1 MLCSRLNSAFT
12 TENQPSQH
20 LTEVFQEGTPQQPS
34 SGDNDIC
41 AIFARATL
49 PSCQT
54 LISITITTHQDE
66 CALVTLIDFHLTIID
81 KPTLY
86 TTTDQLNT
94 SRSLSMCNTVTIHY
108 SCHHFAQFHR
118 STCRSIFWV
127 TKRVGK
133 IRKHSKAKKSH
144 NKDKTSKDS
153 PSKDD
158 LIEDNDHQHEETR
171 GRSRERTSSRSNS
184 SRSPSS
190 ETSKPHSP
198 STHSPPPPTKLVSK
212 AACKSHSDVV
222 FRSPCRCGPCNRDST
237 RRIFDLGRK
246 HSRPD
251 LEYPSHKKRKHLRRH
266 AKVSGGSPLKH
277 ELSIEELLRD
287 DEEQKEDESTSLI
300 KSGTR
305 TVDGITKLLRLEPE
319 KFWRCWRRFGDNMG
333 RRHAG

>member
-1 MLCSRLNSAFT
+1 SRLNSAST

-20 LTEVFQEGTPQQPS
+20 LKHLTEGTHRRTS
-34 SGDNDIC
+34 SSRFPGRHAPATVFRRQRHLRC
-41 AIFARATL
+41 LFTRAATL

-66 CALVTLIDFHLTIID
+66 CALVTFIDFHLTIID
-81 KPTLY
+81 EPILY
-86 TTTDQLNT
+86 TTIDDRTAPQN
-94 SRSLSMCNTVTIHY
+94 RSAC
-108 SCHHFAQFHR
+108 FHR

-133 IRKHSKAKKSH
+133 IKKHSKAKKSH
-144 NKDKTSKDS
+144 NKDKTSKES
-153 PSKDD
+153 PSKDIT
-158 LIEDNDHQHEETR
+158 IEQNDSQHEEIR
-171 GRSRERTSSRSNS
+171 GRSRERTSSRSSS

-190 ETSKPHSP
+190 KTSSP

-212 AACKSHSDVV
+212 AACKSLSDVV
-222 FRSPCRCGPCNRDST
+222 FRSLCRCGPCNRDSP

-246 HSRPD
+246 YSIPA

-277 ELSIEELLRD
+277 QLSIEELLRD

-305 TVDGITKLLRLEPE
+305 TVEGIAKLLRLEPE
-319 KFWRCWRRFGDNMG
+319 KFWRCWRRFGNTVG
-333 RRHAG
+333 RRYAG

>member
-1 MLCSRLNSAFT
+1 MDVPAKTMLYSRLNSAST

-20 LTEVFQEGTPQQPS
+20 LKHLTEGTHRRTS
-34 SGDNDIC
+34 SSRFPGRHAPATVFRRQRHLRC
-41 AIFARATL
+41 LFTRAATL

-66 CALVTLIDFHLTIID
+66 CALVTFIDFHLTIID
-81 KPTLY
+81 EPTLY
-86 TTTDQLNT
+86 TTIDQPYT
-94 SRSLSMCNTVTIHY
+94 SSKSLSMCNTVTIHY
-108 SCHHFAQFHR
+108 SCNHFAQFHR

-133 IRKHSKAKKSH
+133 IKKHSKAKKSH

-158 LIEDNDHQHEETR
+158 PIEDNDNQHEETR
-171 GRSRERTSSRSNS
+171 GRSRERTSSRSIS

-190 ETSKPHSP
+190 KTSSP

-212 AACKSHSDVV
+212 AACKSLSDVV

-246 HSRPD
+246 YSIPA

-287 DEEQKEDESTSLI
+287 DEEQKEDESTSLVSAFDI
-300 KSGTR
+300 
-305 TVDGITKLLRLEPE
+305 L
-319 KFWRCWRRFGDNMG
+319 F
-333 RRHAG
+333 